1 MHARV
6 LTATRGGLAAASDV
20 ELPVPPGGWRW
31 VDVAADG
38 AEADLL
44 ELAGPLRLDPLAV
57 RDAVD
62 ERDLPKVDD
71 FGHHLLVV
79 LHGLSSD
86 VIGTYEVDC
95 FLTADHLVTVHSDES
110 PSIDALWEQVQQ
122 RPELASGGPDELLG
136 RLADVVSRRLL
147 LVVEAFD
154 ERVEELTR
162 MALAADA
169 RLVADLTAVR
179 SDVAT
184 VRRVVHPQ
192 REALDQLRHTPSEL
206 VSDAGRRR
214 FSDVFDVAART
225 AHGLDAARSALSET
239 LEAYRGA
246 EARAAT
252 EVTKLLTVYAAVIL
266 PLSLIAGIF
275 GMNFPN
281 LPGLGESWG
290 WAVVVV
296 VMLAIAALSLG
307 MFVAAGWIGR
317 LRAKEA
323 GVVLGRGLV
332 EVSKAPIQLVGAL
345 FEVGAVPLRYTVGR
359 RHEGRPADE

>member
-1 MHARV
+1 
-6 LTATRGGLAAASDV
+6 
-20 ELPVPPGGWRW
+20 
-31 VDVAADG
+31 VDVAAEG

-44 ELAGPLRLDPLAV
+44 ALAGPLRLDPLSV

-79 LHGLSSD
+79 LHGLRND
-86 VIGTYEVDC
+86 VVGTYEVDC
-95 FLTADHLVTVHSDES
+95 FLTADHLVTVHSMES
-110 PSIDALWEQVQQ
+110 PSIDALWDQVQQ
-122 RPELASGGPDELLG
+122 RTELASGGPDELLG
-136 RLADVVSRRLL
+136 RLADIVSRRLL
-147 LVVEAFD
+147 LVVDAFD

-179 SDVAT
+179 ADVAA
-184 VRRVVHPQ
+184 VRRAVHPQ
-192 REALDQLRHTPSEL
+192 REALDQLRRTPSEL

-225 AHGLDAARSALSET
+225 AQGLEAARSALSET
-239 LEAYRGA
+239 LDAYRGA

-281 LPGLGESWG
+281 LPGLDSSWG
-290 WAVVVV
+290 WVVVV
-296 VMLAIAALSLG
+296 TVMVAIAALSLG
-307 MFVAAGWIGR
+307 MFVAVGWIGE
-317 LRAKEA
+317 LRGRHA
-323 GVVLGRGLV
+323 GAILGRGLV

-345 FEVGAVPLRYTVGR
+345 FEVGAEPLRSTVGR
-359 RHEGRPADE
+359 RREARPLED